1 MFRTRLYSNK
11 RGAGTNEAK
20 KRKESSKSKKNEKI
34 SLRVAKQTV
43 RLLEEPRLTSREDR
57 KKEKRVECRFDA
69 PSYTG

>member
-11 RGAGTNEAK
+11 RGAGTKRGE